1 MTEQAVEQILGRIVT
16 DAKFRQLFFSN
27 PEEALQGYEL
37 TKQERAALLATKV
50 EDVEG
55 FSRKLDKRITK
66 VKMHL

>member
-1 MTEQAVEQILGRIVT
+1 MTKQAVEQILGRIVT

-27 PEEALQGYEL
+27 PEGALQGYEL
-37 TKQERAALLATKV
+37 TKQEREALLATKV

-66 VKMHL
+66 AKMHL